1 MLKMLKSI
9 TGVTIRGTRRI
20 GAREILIALLAVI
33 VLAAAIHYVPSLI
46 KHANIDRQSLPKV
59 KETGL
64 LASTGEIKSKSGEV
78 LLASNEGKEL
88 YLDTTSLNLRVA
100 DTATGTEW
108 NSLYLDEKSGDIEKS
123 PIVIKFL
130 GKDSSMYE
138 WDAFKYTIQN
148 GRYKL
153 DKIDN
158 GVRIVFDFY
167 ETESYRLNEYMPAK
181 ISVDNYKTEF
191 LDKINEKLGDGKINL
206 AEAQKYR
213 DALNITYQ
221 LDKDNDLYFN
231 KFSGLPPLSLVKDLI
246 NLSKSVDYTTEMLIA
261 DSEQFGIQ
269 VTITKPARFLV
280 TMEATLDQGDLVVKV
295 PTYEI
300 QGDNDFY
307 TMQNISVLPSFGL
320 SSAEQEDNGYMV
332 VPDGSGAL
340 FKLNSFN
347 GKFPEY
353 DRPVYNNTYYDTL
366 YEMPEFPENLTMPIF
381 GMYAANS
388 AGKSRGYLG
397 IIDQGAELGHIKV
410 QLGTKDSAA
419 GGTPY
424 NKVYSSFDSMQY
436 SRVKVF
442 GPYSDNEARFLSS
455 TGLINVDYL
464 VRYKLFTGNV
474 TYYEMAKAYQNYLVQ
489 KYDLQLSYNT
499 IPKLFLDVIGALT
512 LDKRMLGVP
521 YKENYSMTKYKQL
534 LAIMNDLDGINKIV
548 NYKGVFNNGLNNSIS
563 NKAVLTGANGSK
575 KDLKALMNYFNSGD
589 SQLFMNADLMR
600 VSDTSGGFWPKT
612 NALYGYEGKPLAF
625 KKYDYSDGMFSYSGT
640 KQYLLNPL
648 YLSDTVK
655 KFIKSSKDYPN
666 IFVNDMGSIYYAS
679 YNPRAIVD
687 PVISGGI
694 VEDSLKKLAE
704 SKTLALDNPNIDKIR
719 YAEYAANISRESSNY
734 GTMYSSI
741 PFRQLVMNGL
751 TEYTTLNVNM
761 SPDRSNYFLLQA
773 FELGSMPKFTIS
785 AENVDVLK
793 NSEYSDYFST
803 EYSTLAQ
810 EIKSIYEAYSK
821 GLSEIGSKE
830 IVGHRMLDYNVFETT
845 YASGATVI
853 VNYNKY
859 PVSASGY
866 SLDALGYIIKK
877 GG

>member
-1 MLKMLKSI
+1 MLKMLKSL
-9 TGVTIRGTRRI
+9 TGVTIRGPRRI
-20 GAREILIALLAVI
+20 GAREILIAILAVV
-33 VLAAAIHYVPSLI
+33 VLAAIFYSPSLI
-46 KHANIDRQSLPKV
+46 KHANIKRQSAPEYK
-59 KETGL
+59 KAGL
-64 LASTGEIKSKSGEV
+64 AASTGELAGNSGNV

-88 YLDTTSLNLRVA
+88 YIDTASLNLRVV

-108 NSLYLDEKSGDIEKS
+108 NSLYQDAKSGDVEKS

-138 WDAFKYTIQN
+138 WDAYKYSIQS

-153 DKIDN
+153 DKINN
-158 GVRIVFDFY
+158 GVRIVFDFF

-181 ISVDNYKTEF
+181 ISVDNYKKEF
-191 LDKINEKLGDGKINL
+191 LDKIDEKLGEGKINL

-221 LDKDNDLYFN
+221 LDQDNDLYFN

-246 NLSKSVDYTTEMLIA
+246 NLSKAVEYTTEMLIA
-261 DSEQFGIQ
+261 DSQQFGIQ
-269 VTITKPARFLV
+269 VTITQPARFLV
-280 TMEATLDQGDLVVKV
+280 TMEAALDKGDLVVKV

-300 QGDNDFY
+300 EGGNDFY
-307 TMQNISVLPSFGL
+307 TVQNISVLPSFGL
-320 SSAEQEDNGYMV
+320 SSAEKEEDGYMV

-347 GKFPEY
+347 GKYPEY

-381 GMYAANS
+381 GMYATDS
-388 AGKSRGYLG
+388 AGKSHGYMG

-410 QLGTKDSAA
+410 QLGTKDSST
-419 GGTPY
+419 GGMPY

-442 GPYSDNEARFLSS
+442 GPYSDNDARFLSS
-455 TGLINVDYL
+455 TGLINVDYS
-464 VRYKLFTGNV
+464 VRYKLFGSKV
-474 TYYEMAKAYQNYLVQ
+474 TYYEMAKAYQNYLIQ
-489 KYDLQLSYNT
+489 KYDLKLTYNT
-499 IPKLFLDVIGALT
+499 KPELFLDVIGALT
-512 LDKRMLGVP
+512 LEKRMLGVP
-521 YKENYSMTKYKQL
+521 YKEGYSMTKYNQL
-534 LAIMNDLDGINKIV
+534 LAIMKDLNGINKIV

-563 NKAVLTGANGSK
+563 NKAKLASANGNK
-575 KDLKALMNYFNSGD
+575 KDLKALMDYFANGD

-600 VSDTSGGFWPKT
+600 VSDKSGGFWPKT
-612 NALYGYEGKPLAF
+612 NALYGFDGKPLAF
-625 KKYDYSDGMFSYSGT
+625 KKYDYSDGMFSESGT

-648 YLSDTVK
+648 YLSDTVQ
-655 KFIKSSKDYPN
+655 KFIKGSKDYPN
-666 IFVNDMGSIYYAS
+666 IFVNDMGSTYYAS
-679 YNPRAIVD
+679 YKSGAVID
-687 PVISGGI
+687 PVVSDNI
-694 VEDSLKKLAE
+694 VNDNLQKLAE
-704 SKTLALDNPNIDKIR
+704 SKTLALDNPNMDKIP
-719 YAEYAANISRESSNY
+719 YTKYAANISRESSNY
-734 GTMYSSI
+734 GTMYVSI

-761 SPDRSNYFLLQA
+761 SPDSSQYFLLQA
-773 FELGSMPKFTIS
+773 FELGSIPKFTIS

-810 EIKSIYEAYSK
+810 DIKTVYADYSK

-830 IVGHRMLDYNVFETT
+830 IAGHRMLDYNVFETT
-845 YASGATVI
+845 YASGASVV

-859 PVSASGY
+859 PVSVSGY
-866 SLDALGYIIKK
+866 NLDALGYIIKH
-877 GG
+877 